1 MKKVF
6 RIISNVL
13 MVLMVAAVLILVV
26 PRLFGVKM
34 FGVLSG
40 SMEPAYSVG
49 DLIYAVPTDA
59 GKIEEGDVISFLLN
73 DDGTVA
79 THRVVEIDRENKQV
93 YTKGDANEL
102 SDGRPVSYE
111 NILGVVKFS
120 IPVVGRL
127 IVYMNTTPGKII
139 TITIILALILLI
151 LLLQREGDQEM
162 EEDDPMEYIPKPK
175 PRRHKKQVKHNPMR
189 RNMSDDY
196 DEELNE
202 GGHKSQKTRI
212 QENRSQKAQRPQ
224 QEKRLKKEENSK
236 SSNKSHIPEDKQHI
250 RFSDNYEQERKTSKA
265 IRPETVDN
273 SHHIKDS
280 ARLKPE
286 VNKYP
291 DVSAHVMPDRIPS
304 EYRDER
310 ETSGDYQYEKL
321 QVCWK
326 MLTLMERMWD
336 ETISSDAAFSK
347 GRKPQSY
354 RDPVADLAFDWQDEE
369 EKGGESYV
377 PGAIPAE
384 TRHEVS

>member
-6 RIISNVL
+6 RIISNVI

-26 PRLFGVKM
+26 PRFFGVKM

-59 GKIEEGDVISFLLN
+59 GKIAEGDVISFLLN

-120 IPVVGRL
+120 IPMVGRL

-151 LLLQREGDQEM
+151 LLLQREGDLEM
-162 EEDDPMEYIPKPK
+162 EEDDPVEYTPKSK
-175 PRRHKKQVKHNPMR
+175 PRRHKKHVQKSSMR
-189 RNMSDDY
+189 RSRSDDY
-196 DEELNE
+196 EEELIAE
-202 GGHKSQKTRI
+202 GHRPQKTKI
-212 QENRSQKAQRPQ
+212 QEDRPQKAQRPL
-224 QEKRLKKEENSK
+224 QEKRPRKEEKSK
-236 SSNKSHIPEDKQHI
+236 SPNKPHISEDKQHI
-250 RFSDNYEQERKTSKA
+250 RFEDDHEAVRKAAKA
-265 IRPETVDN
+265 VRPETVDN
-273 SHHIKDS
+273 SHVMKDS
-280 ARLKPE
+280 SGSKPE
-286 VNKYP
+286 ADKYP

-304 EYRDER
+304 EYRNER
-310 ETSGDYQYEKL
+310 ETGGDYQYEKL

-336 ETISSDAAFSK
+336 ETISTDAAFSK
-347 GRKPQSY
+347 RTKPQSY
-354 RDPVADLAFDWQDEE
+354 RDPVADLAFDWENEDVE
-369 EKGGESYV
+369 GGESYV

-384 TRHEVS
+384 TQH